1 MWWLRRSK
9 WTKYQ
14 LSMNIKNKGIGV
26 YLMNNKQKAIEYIQ
40 KASDELEKHREF
52 LANLGLNVS
61 FLNTAERKLDQA
73 VHCLVHS
80 IEEPEGDNEK
90 EIKEVSFH
98 EDEKVIVF
106 KNGVIKTIK
115 YFNQAENVDEK

>member
-1 MWWLRRSK
+1 
-9 WTKYQ
+9 
-14 LSMNIKNKGIGV
+14 
-26 YLMNNKQKAIEYIQ
+26 MNNKQKAIEYIQ